1 MNQNK
6 SLPLKKWKIL
16 NLDQSKSLLDVL
28 LGNRHLTLD
37 HLEEFKLSERLH
49 DPFLL
54 TDMNRAV
61 ERIMAALSRGEKIG
75 IFGDYDVDGIIATV
89 LMMKFFEK
97 IGRRA
102 SFYLPSRQKDGYG
115 LRIQGVQQAL
125 ADKIDLL
132 ITVDNGISSQDA
144 ITYAHQE
151 HLDVIVTD
159 HHLPGEILPDA
170 LAVIN
175 PNRKDSLYPFKD
187 ICGSG
192 VVFKLLQA
200 LAPNFFSGDEYKNYM
215 LSQLD
220 LVAMATIADIAPIRD
235 ENYAFVKFGLKAL
248 TDTLRPGIVELK
260 RISGLLGKEITPT
273 AVGYYL
279 GPRLNAA
286 GRLADPDLAVQL
298 LLSRDREE
306 AARLATV
313 LNNLNVKRQRK
324 QDEYIEEALQIIRS
338 DFVAKDKVFILE
350 SEDWDPG
357 LIGII
362 SGKLKDR
369 FNRPIIVF
377 TRDKD
382 GNYVGSA
389 RSISDFHITEALS
402 RFNDLY
408 LNYGGHKKAA
418 GLTISEENFVQFK
431 PKFIDYVES
440 TLTNDALI
448 PELIIDSVLLVDH
461 LTESLVE
468 TIREI
473 GPFGEGNPEPVLLL
487 ENAKIRDI
495 FSPMQGKHLK
505 FTIEKGGRR
514 IECVWWNKAE
524 YKDSLRFQMPVDV
537 AFRPSINLWEGYR
550 RLQLVIED
558 LRPRMGG

>member
-1 MNQNK
+1 MYYNK
-6 SLPLKKWKIL
+6 SLPLKKWNIL
-16 NLDQSKSLLDVL
+16 NQDQNKSLTEVL
-28 LGNRHLTLD
+28 LGNRNLTLE

-54 TDMNRAV
+54 VDMDRAV
-61 ERIMAALSRGEKIG
+61 GQILSALTRGEKIG

-89 LMMKFFEK
+89 LLVKFFEK
-97 IGRRA
+97 IDRPV
-102 SFYLPSRQKDGYG
+102 SYYLPSRQKDGYG

-144 ITYAHQE
+144 VAYANQHQ
-151 HLDVIVTD
+151 LGIIVTD
-159 HHLPGEILPDA
+159 HHLPGDNLPDA
-170 LAVIN
+170 RAIIN
-175 PNRKDSLYPFKD
+175 PNRKDCPYPFKE

-200 LAPNFFSGDEYKNYM
+200 LAPNFFTGDEYKSYM

-235 ENYAFVKFGLKAL
+235 ENYAFVKFGLKGL
-248 TDTLRPGIVELK
+248 SDTLRPGIVELK

-286 GRLADPDLAVQL
+286 GRLADPVLAVQL
-298 LLSRDREE
+298 LLSKDKDE
-306 AARLATV
+306 AARLATT
-313 LNNLNVKRQRK
+313 LNNLNTKRQKK
-324 QDEYIEEALQIIRS
+324 QDEYIEEALQIINS
-338 DFVAKDKVFILE
+338 EYVQKDKIFILE
-350 SEDWDPG
+350 NENWDPG
-357 LIGII
+357 LIGIV

-382 GNYVGSA
+382 GNFVGSA
-389 RSISDFHITEALS
+389 RSINNFHITEALT
-402 RFNDLY
+402 RFNGLY
-408 LNYGGHKKAA
+408 LNYGGHQKAA
-418 GLTISEENFVQFK
+418 GLTISEENYALFKSQF
-431 PKFIDYVES
+431 IAYVES
-440 TLTNDALI
+440 TLSDDLLV
-448 PELIIDSVLLVDH
+448 PELVIDSVLAVEQLN
-461 LTESLVE
+461 ESLVE
-468 TIREI
+468 IIRGI

-495 FSPMQGKHLK
+495 FSPLQGKHLK
-505 FTIEKGGRR
+505 FTVEKAGRR
-514 IECVWWNKAE
+514 IECVWWGKAE
-524 YKDSLRFQMPVDV
+524 YKDSLRFSMPVDV
-537 AFRPSINLWEGYR
+537 AFRPSLNLWQGYR
-550 RLQLVIED
+550 RLQLVVED
-558 LRPRMGG
+558 LQPRGLA